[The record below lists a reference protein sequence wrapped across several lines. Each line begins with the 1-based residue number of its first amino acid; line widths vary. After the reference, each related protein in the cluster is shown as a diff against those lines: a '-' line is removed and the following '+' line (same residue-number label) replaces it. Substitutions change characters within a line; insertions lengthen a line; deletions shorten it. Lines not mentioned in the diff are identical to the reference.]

1 MVLTIGAMI
10 GTSMIA
16 QSIPY
21 QEGIGAKQLAWAVHC
36 GVVGAVIAPLC
47 IVGGPLLLR
56 AALYTAGIAGGL
68 SAIAYCAPNDK
79 FLYMGGPLAIGL
91 GAVFAASIGKC
102 RRFMHSISHLNV
114 CYYFTRRFRVF
125 APHHRSR
132 GIALLGRIVRGSA
145 PLQRL
150 PPLRHP
156 ANCTQGGDAPHLQHD
171 SL

>member
-1 MVLTIGAMI
+1 MI

-21 QEGIGAKQLAWAVHC
+21 KEGIGAKQLAWAVHC

-47 IVGGPLLLR
+47 IFGGPLLLR

-91 GAVFAASIGKC
+91 GAVFAASIGKLQA
-102 RRFMHSISHLNV
+102 FHAFNFPSNV
-114 CYYFTRRFRVF
+114 CYFYFTRRFRVF

-145 PLQRL
+145 SLQRL

-156 ANCTQGGDAPHLQHD
+156 ANCTQGRDAPLLQYD